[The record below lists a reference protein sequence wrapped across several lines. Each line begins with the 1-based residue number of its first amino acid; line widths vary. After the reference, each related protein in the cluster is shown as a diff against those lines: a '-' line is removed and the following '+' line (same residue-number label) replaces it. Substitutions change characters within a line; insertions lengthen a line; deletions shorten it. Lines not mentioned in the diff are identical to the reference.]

1 MVNLNVS
8 FLSREF
14 KKHKGSASIEYL
26 TQHRIEKAK
35 LLIKDTSSN
44 LKFKD
49 IADMVGYNNQYYF
62 SKVFKL
68 ITGLTPSEF
77 KSASE
82 VN

>member
-1 MVNLNVS
+1 MINLFSGDVEG
-8 FLSREF
+8 LMIRY
-14 KKHKGSASIEYL
+14 GSI
-26 TQHRIEKAK
+26 
-35 LLIKDTSSN
+35 

-68 ITGLTPSEF
+68 ITGLTPSKF